1 MRISGA
7 GDGTGLVLA
16 EVYDATPDATYTANT
31 PRLVNLSLLKD
42 SAGGIT
48 VGFVV
53 AGGGEKR
60 VLARAVGP
68 ALSAFGVGG
77 AAADPRL
84 KLYVGEKEI
93 GANDNW
99 GGRSELVAAFAQ
111 AGAFD
116 LAPNSRDAAWVA
128 SLSAGNYTV
137 RVETGDST
145 GTVLVELYELP

>member
-1 MRISGA
+1 
-7 GDGTGLVLA
+7 
-16 EVYDATPDATYTANT
+16 
-31 PRLVNLSLLKD
+31 
-42 SAGGIT
+42 
-48 VGFVV
+48 
-53 AGGGEKR
+53 
-60 VLARAVGP
+60 
-68 ALSAFGVGG
+68 
-77 AAADPRL
+77 
-84 KLYVGEKEI
+84 VGEKEI